1 MRSSL
6 RVVRC
11 ALVGCA
17 LAAAAAGCSKII
29 GLGDITFVDAPP
41 GADPECP
48 VAPPNTV
55 IGCAI
60 ITHVRADGTTFTT
73 KRDLRNFTVAAYV
86 TDSSK
91 AGFRIVSGTASSD
104 GIARIENVP
113 DGTPFYFRIQNSQD
127 PTYPWPHY
135 FFTDKHNLE
144 IGNAEIG
151 RDDSPTTSETAVT
164 VNMTGMTPWKAN
176 DGAQMISFET
186 GTQVGLVAQSSL
198 VPVGATTL
206 MAAVDWHQGLGE
218 STFAD
223 YTDASAR
230 VPQLIDQSAGRNDD
244 LWALHTTIAT
254 ESDNTLNPFTVMT
267 LVDAAKLTGVT
278 LGNGTPATINGAFQ
292 PIAATTTPLFFQL
305 TTSVIRNAF
314 RDNGRYSDETVG
326 CELYATPAASHGL
339 VMGGAALVVIAS
351 RNLVGTSTGINH
363 SVMYA
368 NPFPAT
374 MQPLIQCSIGH
385 VRRAKVPGSTRTSNG
400 FSYISSYTPLPASG
414 NFIFQPPLHTV
425 TNLKIGGV
433 DGLGAGA
440 VPFDGESPVT
450 MSWDPVPGVTHYQ
463 IRVKDETVNQFLG
476 VFDSSQSSIVLPA
489 DTFTRGNF
497 YVFRVFAI
505 QTSGQYVEGKLLD
518 FQAPLWS
525 ARISTGMFRFSNL
538 CGNGAMDPGEE
549 CDPGASGKTAAC
561 DPDCSLPVCGDGL
574 LNDLAGEVCDDAVES
589 PRCNGDAKC
598 KPPLCGDGVPNH
610 LAGEECDDNNLVNGD
625 GCTALCKLENC
636 GNNMM
641 NPGEDCDD
649 GNRRNGDGCD
659 AFCLTEPP
667 PF

>member
-17 LAAAAAGCSKII
+17 LAATAAAAGCSKII

-48 VAPPNTV
+48 VAPPDTV
-55 IGCAI
+55 IACAI
-60 ITHVRADGTTFTT
+60 ITHVRADGTTFTS
-73 KRDLRNFTVAAYV
+73 KRDLRDFTVAAYV
-86 TDSSK
+86 TDTS
-91 AGFRIVSGTASSD
+91 ATGFRIVNGTASSD

-113 DGTPFYFRIQNSQD
+113 DGTPYYFRIQNSQD

-144 IGNAEIG
+144 IGNAQIG
-151 RDDSPTTSETAVT
+151 RDDTPTTSETAVT
-164 VNMTGMTPWKAN
+164 VNMTGMTPWKAF
-176 DGAQMISFET
+176 DTAELVSFET
-186 GTQVGLVAQSSL
+186 GTQVSLIGQSSL
-198 VPVGATTL
+198 VPVGATML
-206 MAAVDWHQGLGE
+206 MAGVDWHQGFGE

-230 VPQLIDQSAGRNDD
+230 VPQLVDQAAPRNDD
-244 LWALHTTIAT
+244 LWALHTTTAT
-254 ESDNTLNPFTVMT
+254 ESDNTLHPFTVTT
-267 LVDAAKLTGVT
+267 LVDAVKLTGVT
-278 LGNGTPATINGAFQ
+278 LSNGSPATINGAFQ
-292 PIAATTTPLFFQL
+292 PITPAATPLFFSAS
-305 TTSVIRNAF
+305 TSVIRSAF
-314 RDNGRYSDETVG
+314 RDGGRYNDETVS
-326 CELYATPAASHGL
+326 CLLYATPAASHGL
-339 VMGGAALVVIAS
+339 AMGNSALAVITS
-351 RNLVGTSTGINH
+351 RNLIGTATGINL

-368 NPFPAT
+368 NPFPTT
-374 MQPLIQCSIGH
+374 MERLIQCSIGH
-385 VRRAKVPGSTRTSNG
+385 VRRAKVPGTTRTSNG

-414 NFIFQPPLHTV
+414 NFTFQPPLHTV

-433 DGLGAGA
+433 DGLGAGT
-440 VPFDGESPVT
+440 VPFDGVSPVT
-450 MSWDPVPGVTHYQ
+450 MTWDPVPGVTHYQ
-463 IRVKDETVNQFLG
+463 VRVKDETVNTFLG
-476 VFDSSQSSIVLPA
+476 VFDTSQSSITLPA

-505 QTSGQYVEGKLLD
+505 QTSGEYVGGKLLD

-538 CGNGAMDPGEE
+538 CGNGAVDAGEE

-561 DPDCSLPVCGDGL
+561 DPDCSVPSCGDGL
-574 LNDLAGEVCDDAVES
+574 VNDLAGEACDDT
-589 PRCNGDAKC
+589 
-598 KPPLCGDGVPNH
+598 L
-610 LAGEECDDNNLVNGD
+610 LVNGD
-625 GCTALCKLENC
+625 GCTAQCKLERC

-641 NPGEDCDD
+641 DTGEDCDD

-659 AFCLTEPP
+659 AFCETEPP